1 MTDSDQQTSAKPSA
15 KPAGEKLQKALA
27 RLGLGSRRGLEK
39 VISEGR
45 ITVNGEVATIGD
57 RVGQGDEIR
66 IDGRKV
72 RYTPDEL
79 KTRRVILYHKPEG
92 EICSAKDPEGR
103 PTVFERLPKISHDR
117 WVMVGRLDI
126 NSAGL
131 LLFTNDG
138 ELANRLMHPSHEVER
153 EYAVRVLGDVTNEHI
168 RTLQAGVELEDDNGT
183 YTGKFTHVRLSGGD
197 GANKW
202 YNVTLKE
209 GRNRE
214 VRRMFASQDLTV
226 SRLIRIRY
234 GDIKLPSH
242 LKNGRW
248 IELENRDIDS
258 LLKSVDLATYSISK
272 TKMLRKKGGSKQDK
286 FDKRRDDKKVRK
298 GMSKDRVRRLRDRK
312 R

>member
-1 MTDSDQQTSAKPSA
+1 MTDKDQKPTNKQQAKPD
-15 KPAGEKLQKALA
+15 GEKLQKALA

-45 ITVNGEVATIGD
+45 ITVNGEVATLGA

-183 YTGKFTHVRLSGGD
+183 YTGKFTHVRLAGGD

-258 LLKSVDLATYSISK
+258 LLKRVDLAAYSISK
-272 TKMLRKKGGSKQDK
+272 TKMLRKQGGSKQDK
-286 FDKRRDDKKVRK
+286 YEKRRDDKKVRK